1 MLGGIIG
8 AAAGAVGNIFGGI
21 SKNKSLKEMMKMV
34 NEQKKG
40 NLAWYNRNYNE
51 DGTQRSWA
59 QELLTH
65 THENIMGRNRQAA
78 GTAAVMG
85 GTEESLAATKAANA
99 KEEAAV
105 MGDLA
110 SQESRNKSSIEQ
122 QFMARNDAY
131 DEQLRNLKGQKQSIL
146 DIAGGA
152 LGGIGLDGLGVGQ
165 GDGQDRKSVV

>member
-1 MLGGIIG
+1 MLGGLIG

-21 SKNKSLKEMMKMV
+21 SKNRSLKEMMKMV

-40 NLAWYNRNYNE
+40 NQSWYDRNYNE
-51 DGTQRSWA
+51 DGLQRSYA

-65 THENIMGRNRQAA
+65 THENIMSRNRAAA

-110 SQESRNKSSIEQ
+110 SQESRRKDSVEQ
-122 QFMARNDAY
+122 QYMARNDQY
-131 DEQLRNLKGQKQSIL
+131 DETLRNLRGQKQSIL

-152 LGGIGLDGLGVGQ
+152 LGGAASGFAAGSGLA
-165 GDGQDRKSVV
+165 

>member
-8 AAAGAVGNIFGGI
+8 AAAGALGNIFGGI

-34 NEQKKG
+34 NESKKG
-40 NLAWYNRNYNE
+40 NQSWYDRRYNE
-51 DGTQRSWA
+51 DGLQRSWA
-59 QELLTH
+59 QQLLTH
-65 THENIMGRNRQAA
+65 THENIMQRNRQAA
-78 GTAAVMG
+78 GAAAVMG

-110 SQESRNKSSIEQ
+110 SQESRNKDSIEQ
-122 QFMARNDAY
+122 QYMARNDEY
-131 DEQLRNLKGQKQSIL
+131 DETLRKLKGSKQSVL

-152 LGGIGLDGLGVGQ
+152 LGGAANGFAAGMGLG
-165 GDGQDRKSVV
+165 